1 MKLFR
6 DLPMNVVFLCL
17 RDERVKEDEDGNVIE
32 RIVQPK
38 LSPRSLVGDL
48 CAAVNVV
55 GYSYRTHDKQERVV
69 YGVVLEAGE
78 RAVTK
83 PCEPLRA
90 VEVANLSSWIDR
102 LNGALDAPPEPLP
115 PAELQ
120 PPPAPLEAIAP
131 APVQER
137 KARAPKRSTAAA
149 QEGGA
154 S

>member
-1 MKLFR
+1 
-6 DLPMNVVFLCL
+6 
-17 RDERVKEDEDGNVIE
+17 
-32 RIVQPK
+32 
-38 LSPRSLVGDL
+38 
-48 CAAVNVV
+48 
-55 GYSYRTHDKQERVV
+55 V